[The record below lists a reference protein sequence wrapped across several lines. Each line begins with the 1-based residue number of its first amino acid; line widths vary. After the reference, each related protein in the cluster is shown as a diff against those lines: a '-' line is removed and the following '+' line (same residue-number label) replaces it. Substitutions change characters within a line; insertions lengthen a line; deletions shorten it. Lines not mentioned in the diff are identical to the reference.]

1 MENAKFNCLV
11 CNCEKTMSLDEK
23 SLNKATKQDL
33 SPIYNHLCRS
43 QLEHFE
49 KALATDQPLVVACTQ
64 EAPLFSEIASER
76 GKDELINFVNIRE
89 TAGWSDQGATA
100 TPKIAALLD
109 NAILNHTPTRL
120 KSIASDGM
128 CLVYGS
134 GQQALEYAELLSD
147 KLSVTLLLSN
157 EEDLVL
163 PLTCK
168 VPIYRGKIVQA
179 SGSFGEFSLVID
191 NYAPL
196 MPSAK
201 ESLAFVMARDGAQTN
216 CSLILDLSGETP
228 IFTGHEF
235 RDGYERVAADN
246 PAAVLRAVIKL
257 GDMVGEFEKPIYV
270 DYDSSI
276 CAHSR
281 SKKTGCNKCL
291 DLCPTGAITDAGDIV
306 EIDTGI
312 CGGCGFCHGV
322 CPTGAISYQYPQRT
336 DLLDSVQNLIGTY
349 VSAGGKNPVI
359 LLYAEPFG
367 AELIAAMARFGKG
380 LPMNVIPVALHAPT
394 IPGHVE
400 MSAIFASGANQIMIL
415 TDPTSSESTAGI
427 QQEIELT
434 AEILSGLG
442 LNSGG
447 RVVLISESDPN
458 AVESMIWEHHQ
469 EQQLKHSNFQLVG
482 IKRDIAHLAFA
493 KLLEQSETK
502 PTVIPLSDFSPY
514 GRVEINESAC
524 TLCMACAAACPS
536 SAIVDT
542 PGEPKL
548 RFVEAACVQCKIC
561 VNTCP
566 ENALSLIP
574 QLNLSVEAKQPITLK
589 EEEPFNCIECGTPFA
604 TKSSITKISDM
615 LAGKHSM
622 FESEE
627 RTKLIQMCGDCRVKA
642 QANSSDDPFAA
653 GPKPRVRT
661 TDDYIQAEKGN
672 HKMEDFLIDEK

>member
-11 CNCEKTMSLDEK
+11 CNCEKTMSLDKK
-23 SLNKATKQDL
+23 SLNKATERDI

-43 QLEHFE
+43 QIEDFE
-49 KALATDQPLVVACTQ
+49 KALDTDQPLVVACTQ
-64 EAPLFSEIASER
+64 EAPLFGEIAAER
-76 GKDELINFVNIRE
+76 GKDELISFVNIRE
-89 TAGWSDQGATA
+89 TAGWSEQGEMAI
-100 TPKIAALLD
+100 PKIAALLE
-109 NAILNHTPTRL
+109 NAIQNNTPTRL
-120 KSIASDGM
+120 KSISSDGM

-134 GQQALEYAELLSD
+134 GQQTLEYAELLAD

-157 EEDLVL
+157 EEDLVI
-163 PLTCK
+163 PLSCK
-168 VPIYRGKIVQA
+168 VPIYKGRITQA
-179 SGSFGEFSLVID
+179 SGSFGDFSLEID

-201 ESLAFVMARDGAQTN
+201 DSLSFVMARDGAKTN
-216 CSLILDLSGETP
+216 CSLILDLSGNTP
-228 IFTGHEF
+228 LFTGHEY
-235 RDGYERVAADN
+235 RDGYERVEVDD
-246 PAAVLRAVIKL
+246 PASALRAVIKL

-306 EIDTGI
+306 AIDTGI
-312 CGGCGFCHGV
+312 CGGCGFCHAV

-336 DLLDSVQNLIGTY
+336 DLLNSVQNLIATY
-349 VSAGGKNPVI
+349 VNAGGKDPAI
-359 LLYAEPFG
+359 LFYSEPFG
-367 AELIAAMARFGKG
+367 AELIAAMARFGRG
-380 LPMNVIPVALHAPT
+380 LPANVIPVVLHAPT
-394 IPGHVE
+394 LPGHVE
-400 MSAIFASGANQIMIL
+400 MSAVLASGANQIMFL
-415 TDPTSSESTAGI
+415 TDPKSTESIEGLK
-427 QQEIELT
+427 QEIKLT
-434 AEILSGLG
+434 EEILTGFG
-442 LNSGG
+442 LNSGK
-447 RVVLISESDPN
+447 RILLINESDPS
-458 AVESMIWEHHQ
+458 AVESVIWENHQ
-469 EQQLKHSNFQLVG
+469 EKNLVHSNFQLVG
-482 IKRDIAHLAFA
+482 TKRDIVHLAFA
-493 KLLEQSETK
+493 KLLEQSELK
-502 PTVIPLSDFSPY
+502 PDIIPLSDLSPY
-514 GRVEINESAC
+514 GKVEINESAC
-524 TLCMACAAACPS
+524 TLCMACASACPS

-566 ENALSLIP
+566 ESALSLVP
-574 QLNLSVEAKQPITLK
+574 QLNLTVESKQPVTLK

-642 QANSSDDPFAA
+642 QANSSDDPFAM
-653 GPKPRVRT
+653 GSKPRVRT

-672 HKMEDFLIDEK
+672 LSTEDFLIDK